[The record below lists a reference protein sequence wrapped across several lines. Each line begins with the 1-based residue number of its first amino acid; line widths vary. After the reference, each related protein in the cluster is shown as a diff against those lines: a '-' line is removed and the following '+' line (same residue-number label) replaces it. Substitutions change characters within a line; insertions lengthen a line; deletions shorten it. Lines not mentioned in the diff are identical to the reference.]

1 LKRYAIPIPPA
12 DGWSHGSGSISIFY
26 EDAGGLRI
34 VSIGLNGFPGSA
46 KNSGQPE
53 EETRTPVPDSPA
65 REILLRL
72 DNAIREHFS
81 HGNAD
86 YGSFFPYLNT
96 SANEKEIRVVDIL
109 KKSHPGDI
117 MSYSTLAREAGLGKK
132 PSRRHHELFHPG
144 TGSRSGKKRRPV
156 RGFPHAEKSVSH
168 PDPRHRVGQSPESG
182 ISPARGFSPCR
193 KSFPEWAITVA
204 ANLSRRICSIKNI
217 LLCDANRP

>member
-1 LKRYAIPIPPA
+1 MKRYAIPIPPA

-117 MSYSTLAREAGLGKK
+117 MSYSTLAREAGLGKNAA
-132 PSRRHHELFHPG
+132 RYV
-144 TGSRSGKKRRPV
+144 GSLMRKNPY
-156 RGFPHAEKSVSH
+156 PLLI
-168 PDPRHRVGQSPESG
+168 PCHRVGQSPESG

>member
-1 LKRYAIPIPPA
+1 MKRYAIPIPPA

-117 MSYSTLAREAGLGKK
+117 MSYSTLAREAGLGKNAARYVGSLMRK
-132 PSRRHHELFHPG
+132 NPYPILIPATGWDSHRKAVFHRPGGFLPAGNPSQ
-144 TGSRSGKKRRPV
+144 SGPLRWRQTSQ
-156 RGFPHAEKSVSH
+156 GVS
-168 PDPRHRVGQSPESG
+168 
-182 ISPARGFSPCR
+182 A
-193 KSFPEWAITVA
+193 
-204 ANLSRRICSIKNI
+204 L
-217 LLCDANRP
+217 